1 MSHILYTLSRHLE
14 IQTKVRD
21 EIKLAIRSKR
31 AEGDFSERLG
41 YDDIMSLPWLDSVIK
56 ETLRL

>member
-1 MSHILYTLSRHLE
+1 MSRILHMLSMHLE
-14 IQTKVRD
+14 VQAKVRD
-21 EIKLAIRSKR
+21 EIKLAIRNKR
-31 AEGDFSERLG
+31 AEGDLSGRLG